1 MKMHIAAILAV
12 TSSFCMLGSA
22 DAADTPAAAAS
33 APAASPHAAGGHG
46 LPANA
51 QPPKPL
57 PKQDKLTVRGW
68 SSPAPAAWTPVEPA
82 SAMRAAQFILP
93 GASGKADED
102 GEMVVYFFPT
112 GDGGSQDANIQR
124 WTAEV
129 TDAAGKPVKP
139 TVSTSKNAMTK
150 VTLVSL
156 QGAYTRGANMLPGA
170 QRKAGQ
176 TLMVAMVE
184 TTIGRITLQA
194 YGPSKTV
201 AAHRDSFL
209 KLANGFAPG

>member
-1 MKMHIAAILAV
+1 MKMHIAAVLAI
-12 TSSFCMLGSA
+12 TSSFMLGSA
-22 DAADTPAAAAS
+22 FAADTPAPA
-33 APAASPHAAGGHG
+33 AASPHAGMHGQAAGAEP
-46 LPANA
+46 L
-51 QPPKPL
+51 KPL

-68 SSPAPAAWTPVEPA
+68 SSPAPAAWTPVQPA

-93 GASGKADED
+93 GGTGKADDD
-102 GEMVVYFFPT
+102 GEMVVYFFPA

-139 TVSTSKNAMTK
+139 AVTTSKTGMTK
-150 VTLVSL
+150 VTLVTL
-156 QGAYTRGANMLPGA
+156 QGAYTRGANMLPDA
-170 QRKAGQ
+170 KRKTGQ

-184 TTIGRITLQA
+184 TTMGRITLQA

-201 AAHRDSFL
+201 AAHRDSFI
-209 KLANGFAPG
+209 KLANGFVPG

>member
-1 MKMHIAAILAV
+1 MKMNIAAVVAI
-12 TSSFCMLGSA
+12 SSSVMLGNVGAA
-22 DAADTPAAAAS
+22 DAPAAAS
-33 APAASPHAAGGHG
+33 SPHAGMHG
-46 LPANA
+46 QPVSA
-51 QPPKPL
+51 QPLKPL

-68 SSPAPAAWTPVEPA
+68 SAPAPAAWTPVEPA
-82 SAMRAAQFILP
+82 STMRSAQFILP
-93 GASGKADED
+93 GATGKINGDGDGD

-112 GDGGSQDANIQR
+112 GDGGTQDANIER

-139 TVSTSKNAMTK
+139 VISTSKNGMTK
-150 VTLVSL
+150 VTLVTL

-170 QRKAGQ
+170 QRKANQ
-176 TLMVAMVE
+176 TLLVAMVE

-209 KLANGFAPG
+209 KMANGFVPG